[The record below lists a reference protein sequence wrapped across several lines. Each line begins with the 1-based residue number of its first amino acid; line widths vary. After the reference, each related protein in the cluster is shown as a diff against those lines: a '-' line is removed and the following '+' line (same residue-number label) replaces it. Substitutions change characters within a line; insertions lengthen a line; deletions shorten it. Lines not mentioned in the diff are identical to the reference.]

1 MALRDFYQ
9 KTTKVFKTELKYNGI
24 KPDIRHDE
32 VSIIFKKRK
41 GDLDSEAFLTKLADV
56 TTEGL
61 NGRAIFY
68 LTIEDT
74 DLEPGRYFYEIKW
87 TIPIPDPEL
96 DVVQIVESKNIEI
109 LK

>member
-1 MALRDFYQ
+1 MALRNFHPRTS
-9 KTTKVFKTELKYNGI
+9 KIFKTELKYNGI
-24 KPDIRHDE
+24 KPDIRLDI
-32 VSIIFKKRK
+32 VSITFRKRK
-41 GDLDSEAFLTKLADV
+41 SEIESEAPLTKLADV
-56 TTEGL
+56 MTEGL

-87 TIPIPDPEL
+87 TIPVPDPEPDL
-96 DVVQIVESKNIEI
+96 VQIVESKNIEI